1 MILKYETVA
10 NITDHVPIS
19 YFQSSHS
26 SLPSRISNVLPLTKN
41 VKVQYDLI
49 WYASLATPSAWTQN
63 NKHHT
68 KSKYVATNA
77 LSFILLKQPN
87 GLNLFI
93 AVLLGVTQLNL
104 SKYATRNSSR
114 KIKQNLNL

>member
-26 SLPSRISNVLPLTKN
+26 PLPSRISNVLPPTKN

-49 WYASLATPSAWTQN
+49 WYASLATPSAWIQN
-63 NKHHT
+63 SKHHT

-77 LSFILLKQPN
+77 LSFILLKKPN

-93 AVLLGVTQLNL
+93 AVLFGVTQLNL
-104 SKYATRNSSR
+104 SKKQLVNMQP
-114 KIKQNLNL
+114 KIVQGK